1 MVNFRTADF
10 CEILTIANRFN
21 FVDSELDSN
30 GNIRIRDVGS
40 SALDSVQMADNSPK
54 NSHLVGFLIE

>member
-10 CEILTIANRFN
+10 CEILTIANRFY
-21 FVDSELDSN
+21 FVDSKLDSN
-30 GNIRIRDVGS
+30 RNIRIRDVGS

-54 NSHLVGFLIE
+54 NSQLEGF